1 MPKKKWQKIKDKPQI
16 VIFEGW
22 CVNVGPQK
30 KKDLLIPVNKLER
43 EKDKKRVWR
52 ERVNRELKNDYKKIF
67 SLIDLTIF
75 LRVPS
80 FKYVVKWRLLQERK
94 LRLRSRGK
102 KTMTNFQIRQFV
114 MFYERLTKH
123 MFNSLTKT
131 AKFVINIDKKHRLK
145 KITVN

>member
-1 MPKKKWQKIKDKPQI
+1 M
-16 VIFEGW
+16 
-22 CVNVGPQK
+22 NAAPQK

-52 ERVNRELKNDYKKIF
+52 ERVNRELKSDYKKIF

-75 LRVPS
+75 LRVPN

-123 MFNSLTKT
+123 MFKSLTKT
-131 AKFVINIDKKHRLK
+131 AKFVITIDKKHRLK

>member
-1 MPKKKWQKIKDKPQI
+1 M
-16 VIFEGW
+16 
-22 CVNVGPQK
+22 NAAPQK
-30 KKDLLIPVNKLER
+30 KKDLLIPVNKLES

-52 ERVNRELKNDYKKIF
+52 ERVNRELKSDYKKIF

-75 LRVPS
+75 LRVPN

-123 MFNSLTKT
+123 MFKSLTKT
-131 AKFVINIDKKHRLK
+131 AKFVITIDKKHRLK

>member
-1 MPKKKWQKIKDKPQI
+1 M
-16 VIFEGW
+16 
-22 CVNVGPQK
+22 NAAPQK

-52 ERVNRELKNDYKKIF
+52 ERVNRELKSDYKKIF

-75 LRVPS
+75 LRVPN

-94 LRLRSRGK
+94 LRLRSKGK

-123 MFNSLTKT
+123 MFKSLTKT
-131 AKFVINIDKKHRLK
+131 AKFVITIDKKHRLK